1 MRHLIREFPLML
13 RHLVLFSSLACSSF
27 LLANTPSTSLLE
39 PEAEHPQANRAVVHN
54 LYQYHYSRKYLNDE
68 FSQKVYERYLD
79 LLDNTRSYFTQADI
93 NFFEKYKLSLD
104 EAIKTN
110 NLKPAFEI
118 YNLYEKRAIERLTY
132 ALSLLDDGIKQFD
145 FKKDESLELDRENSN
160 WAASKQELD
169 KLWRKRIKNTVLN
182 LKLAG
187 KKDEDI
193 ISLLKRRYDSQ
204 LSRIKQINSEDAF
217 QSYMNAITYTFDPHT
232 QYMSP
237 RNSENFNINMSLS
250 LQGIGAVLRSEN
262 ENTIVE
268 RLVTGGP
275 AAKAGQLKPSD
286 KIIGVAQ
293 GQKDMVDVIGWRLDE
308 VVDLIRGP
316 KDSTVRLDVI
326 SGSGQTEEHKTISI
340 VRDEVKLEDRAAQ
353 SETIKI
359 KRAEEEFKVG
369 VIDIPAFYADF
380 EAKNANDPNYRST
393 TRDVSKLIK
402 ELKSDNIDGLV
413 IDLRNNG
420 GGSLAEV
427 NNLVGLFIKEG
438 PTVQVHYSFGHTQV
452 LADKDPS
459 VLYDGPLVVLINRL
473 SASASEIFAGAIQDY
488 GRGLIVGSQTFGKGT
503 VQTLLPLFR
512 GQMKVTNA
520 KFYRVSGESTQH
532 RGVIPDIQYPEIYDI
547 DKIGESALEE
557 ALPWDHIDPS
567 NFKPYSNLNT
577 SIPVLNKQHINRIQ
591 NNPDFTYLNEQV
603 EFLKELRNDTSISL
617 NIETREKERLENE
630 ERRLALEN
638 KRRIAKGLKPL
649 TKLDD
654 ADKDVKGPTP
664 ESDEDSPTE
673 DALLIEGGEI
683 LVDFIQLNLNKT
695 LTKK

>member
-1 MRHLIREFPLML
+1 ML
-13 RHLVLFSSLACSSF
+13 RHLILLSTLFC
-27 LLANTPSTSLLE
+27 SLLVQATTTDVPVLK
-39 PEAEHPQANRAVVHN
+39 PETEHALTNRAVVHH
-54 LYQYHYSRKYLNDE
+54 LYQHHYSRKYLNDE
-68 FSQKVYERYLD
+68 FSEKVYTRYLD
-79 LLDNTRSYFTQADI
+79 ILDNTRSYFTQEDI
-93 NFFEKYKLSLD
+93 NQFSKYHDKLD
-104 EAIKTN
+104 DAIKTN
-110 NLKPAFEI
+110 NLEPAFEI
-118 YNLYEKRAIERLTY
+118 YNRYEQRAIERLDY
-132 ALSLLDDGIKQFD
+132 ALKLLKGGVKQFD
-145 FKKDESLELDRENSN
+145 FNKNESLELDREKAP
-160 WAASKQELD
+160 WAKSSAELD
-169 KLWRKRIKNTVLN
+169 QLWRKRIKNTVLN

-193 ISLLKRRYDSQ
+193 TSLLERRYESQ
-204 LSRIKQINSEDAF
+204 LNRIKQINSEDAF
-217 QSYMNAITYTFDPHT
+217 QSYMNALTYTFDPHT

-268 RLVTGGP
+268 RLVPGGP

-293 GQKDMVDVIGWRLDE
+293 GKDEMVDVIGWRLDE

-316 KDSTVRLDVI
+316 KDSTVRLDII
-326 SGSGQTEEHKTISI
+326 SGSGQTETHRTISI

-353 SETIKI
+353 SEVLNI
-359 KRAEEEFKVG
+359 KRKDKDYKLG

-393 TRDVSKLIK
+393 TRDVSNLIVKLK
-402 ELKSDNIDGLV
+402 EDNIDGLI

-427 NNLVGLFIKEG
+427 NNLVGLFIPKG

-452 LADKDPS
+452 LADQDPS
-459 VLYDGPLVVLINRL
+459 VLYDGPLVVLTNRL

-503 VQTLLPLFR
+503 VQTLIPLFR

-532 RGVIPDIQYPEIYDI
+532 RGVIPDISYPEIYDVE
-547 DKIGESALEE
+547 KIGESALEE
-557 ALPWDHIDPS
+557 ALPWDKIDAS
-567 NFKPYSNLNT
+567 KYKPQGSLT
-577 SIPVLNKQHINRIQ
+577 SVIPQLEKAHEKRIK
-591 NNPDFTYLNEQV
+591 NNPDFNYLNEQV

-617 NIETREKERLENE
+617 NIKTREKEREDME
-630 ERRLALEN
+630 ARRLALEN
-638 KRRIAKGLKPL
+638 KRRKAKGLSL
-649 TKLDD
+649 LEHLEE
-654 ADKDVKGPTP
+654 
-664 ESDEDSPTE
+664 ESDEPSMEETDKKDATE
-673 DALLIEGGEI
+673 DALLVEGGEI
-683 LVDFIQLNLNKT
+683 LIDFMHTNVANA

>member
-1 MRHLIREFPLML
+1 ML
-13 RHLVLFSSLACSSF
+13 RQLFIFSSLVYSSITLSSTQDVP
-27 LLANTPSTSLLE
+27 LLA
-39 PEAEHPQANRAVVHN
+39 PEDEHPLANRAVVHH
-54 LYQYHYSRKYLNDE
+54 LYQHHYSRKYLNDE
-68 FSQKVYERYLD
+68 FSNKVYNRYLD
-79 LLDNTRSYFTQADI
+79 LLDNTRSYFTASDI
-93 NFFEKYKLSLD
+93 KQFEKYKNQLD

-110 NLKPAFEI
+110 NLEAAYEI
-118 YNLYEKRAIERLTY
+118 YNRYEQRAIERLTY
-132 ALSLLDDGIKQFD
+132 ALKLLEGGVKQFD
-145 FKKDESLELDRENSN
+145 FKKNESLELDREKSP
-160 WAASKQELD
+160 WAQDTKELD
-169 KLWRKRIKNTVLN
+169 DLWRKRLKNTVLN

-187 KKDEDI
+187 KEDDDI
-193 ISLLKRRYDSQ
+193 ISLLNRRYESQ
-204 LSRIKQINSEDAF
+204 LNRIKQIKSEDAF

-250 LQGIGAVLRSEN
+250 LQGIGAVLRTEN

-275 AAKAGQLKPSD
+275 ADKAGQLKPSD

-293 GQKDMVDVIGWRLDE
+293 GKEEMVDVIGWRLDE

-316 KDSTVRLDVI
+316 KDSTVRLDIV
-326 SGSGQTEEHKTISI
+326 SGSGQTEKHKTISI

-353 SETIKI
+353 SEVINI
-359 KRAEEEFKVG
+359 KRPTKDFKVG

-393 TRDVSKLIK
+393 TRDVSRLIK
-402 ELKSDNIDGLV
+402 ELKKDDIDGLI

-427 NNLVGLFIKEG
+427 NDLVGLFIPKG

-452 LADKDPS
+452 LADQDPS
-459 VLYDGPLVVLINRL
+459 VLYNGPLVVLTNRL

-488 GRGLIVGSQTFGKGT
+488 GRGLVVGSQTFGKGT
-503 VQTLLPLFR
+503 VQTLIPLFR

-532 RGVIPDIQYPEIYDI
+532 RGVIPDIAYPEIYDVE
-547 DKIGESALEE
+547 KIGESALEE
-557 ALPWDHIDPS
+557 ALPWDKIEPS
-567 NFKPYSNLNT
+567 KYKPHHNLAT
-577 SIPVLNKQHINRIQ
+577 TIPLLREQHAQRIKD
-591 NNPDFTYLNEQV
+591 NPDFDYLNEQV
-603 EFLKELRNDTSISL
+603 EFLKELRNDTTISL
-617 NIETREKERLENE
+617 NIETREKERLDNE
-630 ERRLALEN
+630 SRRLALEN
-638 KRRIAKGLKPL
+638 KRRKAKGLKPL
-649 TKLDD
+649 DKLDE
-654 ADKDVKGPTP
+654 ADEED
-664 ESDEDSPTE
+664 ESQEPNPDKEETNATE

-683 LVDFIQLNLNKT
+683 LVDFIKLNTKNA

>member
-1 MRHLIREFPLML
+1 ML
-13 RHLVLFSSLACSSF
+13 RHLILLSTLFCSF
-27 LLANTPSTSLLE
+27 LVQANTTDVPVLK
-39 PEAEHPQANRAVVHN
+39 PETEHALTNRAVVHH
-54 LYQYHYSRKYLNDE
+54 LYQHHYSRKYLNDE
-68 FSQKVYERYLD
+68 FSEKVYTRYLD
-79 LLDNTRSYFTQADI
+79 ILDNTRSYFTQGDI
-93 NFFEKYKLSLD
+93 DQFAKYHNKLD
-104 EAIKTN
+104 DAIKTN
-110 NLKPAFEI
+110 NLEPAFEI
-118 YNLYEKRAIERLTY
+118 YNRYEQRAIERLDY
-132 ALSLLDDGIKQFD
+132 ALKLLKGGVKQFD
-145 FKKDESLELDRENSN
+145 FNKDESLELDREKAP
-160 WAASKQELD
+160 WAKSSAELD
-169 KLWRKRIKNTVLN
+169 QLWRKRIKNTVLN

-193 ISLLKRRYDSQ
+193 TSLLERRYESQ
-204 LSRIKQINSEDAF
+204 LNRIKQINSEDAF
-217 QSYMNAITYTFDPHT
+217 QSYMNALTYTFDPHT

-268 RLVTGGP
+268 RLVPGGP

-293 GQKDMVDVIGWRLDE
+293 GKDEMVDVIGWRLDE

-316 KDSTVRLDVI
+316 KDSTVRLDIV
-326 SGSGQTEEHKTISI
+326 SGSGQTETHRTISI

-353 SETIKI
+353 SEVLKV
-359 KRAEEEFKVG
+359 KRDDKDYKLG

-393 TRDVSKLIK
+393 TRDVSNLIIKLK
-402 ELKSDNIDGLV
+402 EENIDGLI

-427 NNLVGLFIKEG
+427 NNLVGLFIPKG

-452 LADKDPS
+452 LADQDPS
-459 VLYDGPLVVLINRL
+459 VLYDGPLVVLTNRL

-503 VQTLLPLFR
+503 VQTLIPLFR

-532 RGVIPDIQYPEIYDI
+532 RGVIPDIAYPEIYDVE
-547 DKIGESALEE
+547 KIGESALEE
-557 ALPWDHIDPS
+557 ALPWDKIDAS
-567 NFKPYSNLNT
+567 KYKPQHSLTNV
-577 SIPVLNKQHINRIQ
+577 IPQLEKAHAKRIK
-591 NNPDFTYLNEQV
+591 NNPDFNYLNEQV

-617 NIETREKERLENE
+617 NIKTREKEREDME
-630 ERRLALEN
+630 ARRLALEN
-638 KRRIAKGLKPL
+638 KRRKAKGLEL
-649 TKLDD
+649 LDHLEE
-654 ADKDVKGPTP
+654 
-664 ESDEDSPTE
+664 ESDEPSMEETDKKDATE
-673 DALLIEGGEI
+673 DALLVEGGEI
-683 LVDFIQLNLNKT
+683 LVDFIHTNINNA